1 MSINLDES
9 LIHQVQDIL
18 KAHIPDCE
26 VWVFGSRAGPLAK
39 PFSDLDLAIVSPD
52 GLAVRRLALLSA
64 AFEESDL
71 PIKVDLVDWKSANP
85 AFRDQIAESHEVI
98 FRGTAS
104 VQPRAEGE

>member
-1 MSINLDES
+1 MSINLDKS

-18 KAHIPDCE
+18 KEHVPDCE

-85 AFRDQIAESHEVI
+85 AFRDRVAGSHEVI
-98 FRGTAS
+98 FRGAS
-104 VQPRAEGE
+104 SIHSK